1 MTDKRSCSGSNASG
15 EPCGAPPELVDAET
29 GYCPAHAPE
38 GSDRMR
44 EIASRGGK
52 AAAAQGRDS
61 LHPDDLGELESFE
74 DAKARLDLI
83 SRAVLTGQ
91 IGTKVANAAIR
102 SVREWVRAEG
112 ERAAAED
119 LEALR
124 EELERVKEEMDTAR
138 EPWRGAS

>member
-1 MTDKRSCSGSNASG
+1 MTDDRTCDGTNASG
-15 EPCGAPPELVDAET
+15 DPCGAPPELVDAQT
-29 GYCPAHAPE
+29 GFCPAHSPE
-38 GSDRMR
+38 GHDRMR
-44 EIASRGGK
+44 EIASRGGR
-52 AAAAQGRDS
+52 AAAAQGRDR
-61 LHPDDLGELESFE
+61 LHPDDLDELESFD

-91 IGTKVANAAIR
+91 IETKVANAAIR

-124 EELERVKEEMDTAR
+124 EELERVKEEMDSARKPWEGTA
-138 EPWRGAS
+138 